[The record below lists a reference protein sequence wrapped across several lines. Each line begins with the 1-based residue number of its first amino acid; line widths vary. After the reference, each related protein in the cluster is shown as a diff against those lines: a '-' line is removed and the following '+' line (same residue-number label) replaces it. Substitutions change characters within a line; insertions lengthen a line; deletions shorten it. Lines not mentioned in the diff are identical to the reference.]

1 MTNLHYKIILNN
13 NVEYV
18 FDKLFA
24 KAEYKEWTRVFNPS
38 SDYDGILGLGEEI
51 FFKDAENNGMLSKVS
66 KYEVNK
72 VIEFS
77 YLASVEDG
85 VKTEFED
92 RSNFE
97 RYTFTSLQDEMV
109 MIDVDLNIPD
119 EYLEMFE
126 DMWAQAIVLIQDL
139 FDNDED
145 ESLK

>member
-51 FFKDAENNGMLSKVS
+51 FLKDAENNGMLSKVS

>member
-51 FFKDAENNGMLSKVS
+51 FFKDADNNGMLSKVS

-77 YLASVEDG
+77 YLASVEEG

-139 FDNDED
+139 FDNDD
-145 ESLK
+145 ESLE

>member
-38 SDYDGILGLGEEI
+38 SDYDGILGLDEEI
-51 FFKDAENNGMLSKVS
+51 FFKDADNNGMLSKVS

-77 YLASVEDG
+77 YLASVEDE

-126 DMWAQAIVLIQDL
+126 DMWSQAIVLIQDL
-139 FDNDED
+139 FDNDE
-145 ESLK
+145 SL

>member
-38 SDYDGILGLGEEI
+38 SDYDGVLGLGEEI
-51 FFKDAENNGMLSKVS
+51 FFKDADNNGMLSKVS

-139 FDNDED
+139 FDNDDD
-145 ESLK
+145 ESL

>member
-38 SDYDGILGLGEEI
+38 SDYDGILALGEEI
-51 FFKDAENNGMLSKVS
+51 FFKDADNNGMLSKVS

-145 ESLK
+145 DSLE